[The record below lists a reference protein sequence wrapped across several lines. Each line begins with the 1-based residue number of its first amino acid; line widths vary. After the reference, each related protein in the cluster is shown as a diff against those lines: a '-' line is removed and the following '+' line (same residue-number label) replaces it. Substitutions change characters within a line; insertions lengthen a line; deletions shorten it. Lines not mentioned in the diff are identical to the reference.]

1 MKPTPLKRRI
11 FAALSLLRYGL
22 MVSAVLMFSRQAQA
36 SSGTEGAS
44 FLDIPVGAGPA
55 ALGSAYS
62 AMASDAYAPAWNP
75 GGLGL
80 IDSNQ
85 FAAQHLAYLET
96 THYEF
101 ASFVHPLGNGRALG
115 ASIQYLGS
123 GNIAGMDI
131 INGNPTAT
139 GDFSAHYAAYSLAY
153 GQKLGDKL
161 SLGVTGKVINAQISD
176 VSANAYAFDLGSMYQ
191 LTKDLRLAGTL
202 ANIGTKLTFIDQ
214 GDSLPLAFHLGAVY
228 AAEYHLTLAAEGVYP
243 QTGLASFHTGL
254 QWAPADPISLRVGYR
269 TDTLKGLSP
278 LAGFTTGIG
287 LNVWGFELSY
297 AWVPLGDLGNTNYFS
312 FIYKFGEAAGPKRNL
327 IHYQASAKRP
337 SSIEGSAETDSAQQL
352 MELLQEGE
360 KTARVDPH
368 EVR

>member
-1 MKPTPLKRRI
+1 ML
-11 FAALSLLRYGL
+11 
-22 MVSAVLMFSRQAQA
+22 AVLMFNRQALA

-62 AMASDAYAPAWNP
+62 AMASDAYAPTWNP

-85 FAAQHLAYLET
+85 FAAQHLAYLGSI
-96 THYEF
+96 HYEF

-123 GNIAGMDI
+123 GGMAGTDMY
-131 INGNPTAT
+131 GNPT

-153 GQKLGDKL
+153 GQKVGDKL
-161 SLGVTGKVINAQISD
+161 SLGVTGKMINAQISD

-191 LTKDLRLAGTL
+191 ATKDLRLAGVLT
-202 ANIGTKLTFIDQ
+202 NVGTKLTFIDQ
-214 GDSLPLAFHLGAVY
+214 SDPLPLAFHLGAVY
-228 AAEYHLTLAAEGVYP
+228 AMKYHVTLAAEGVYP

-254 QWAPADPISLRVGYR
+254 QWAPMDPISLRVGYR

-287 LNVWGFELSY
+287 LNIWGYELSY

-312 FIYKFGEAAGPKRNL
+312 FLYKFGETSNPKRNL
-327 IHYQASAKRP
+327 IHYQAAKRP
-337 SSIEGSAETDSAQQL
+337 SSVNDTGQIESIQQL
-352 MELLQEGE
+352 LELFDDREN
-360 KTARVDPH
+360 TARAKTGD
-368 EVR
+368 